1 MPGPLTFCRMPESS
15 GDYVS
20 QKRSHKWCLTGIFDE
35 ATALNY
41 ALSYIPLYL
50 TSEALFRQNVVPR
63 TQGSDLWYF
72 DVDYGPVPL
81 FAGTWSF
88 AFDTTGGSI
97 HWVQSLECVECYAT
111 GKDGDNA
118 VTKKDK
124 AGKTLLKPIIGERE
138 LGVIEGTERVVP
150 VCKLSY
156 TYRKP
161 KGVVTEAYVRY
172 MTSLVGVTNSV
183 PWHGYPRGEL
193 LYLGMRGQ
201 STLGAD
207 AEASLT
213 FEMAASPNVTGMT
226 LGTADWGQVNNVDK
240 KGHEFLDA
248 IFTDNNPGGGPG
260 GKSLRMVRI
269 HRMYE
274 ELSFAAYLGF

>member
-1 MPGPLTFCRMPESS
+1 MPSPVTFYRMPEAS
-15 GDYVS
+15 GDYVA
-20 QKRSHKWCLTGIFDE
+20 QKRNHKWCLTGYFDE
-35 ATALNY
+35 AAALNY
-41 ALSYIPLYL
+41 ALSSIPLYL
-50 TSEALFRQNVVPR
+50 TTEALFRQNVTPR

-72 DVDYGPVPL
+72 DVEYGPVPL

-88 AFDTTGGSI
+88 SFDTTGGSI
-97 HWVQSLECVECYAT
+97 HWVQSLECVAAYAT
-111 GKDGDNA
+111 GKDGDNNT
-118 VTKKDK
+118 TKEDK
-124 AGKTLLKPIIGERE
+124 AGNTLLKPIIGERE
-138 LGVIEGTERVVP
+138 NGVIEGTERVVP

-172 MTSLVGVTNSV
+172 MTSLVGVTNSA

-207 AEASLT
+207 AETSLT

-226 LGTADWGQVNNVDK
+226 LGTSDWGTVSGVDK

-274 ELSFAAYLGF
+274 ELNFATYLGF